1 MTQRGFADSFFS
13 PDYAGG
19 LGVLFQKLNQV
30 IPLVEML
37 IKRGASKMTNLY
49 PSPKPVP
56 TLKNPMASV
65 FKISPKMLFVKVV
78 SHEMTAQVP
87 ARLSMECDMKWKRY
101 TPEPH

>member
-30 IPLVEML
+30 NVPRGNADQ
-37 IKRGASKMTNLY
+37 RGASKMTNLY
-49 PSPKPVP
+49 PSPKPGP
-56 TLKNPMASV
+56 TPKNPMASV
-65 FKISPKMLFVKVV
+65 FKILPKMLSVKAV

-101 TPEPH
+101 TSEQH